1 MAGLVDVK
9 SLDAFLGGEQSAK
22 NDTSSDHWAAIART
36 DPPNNPDEFIKPKKN
51 HGTNQLPSEG
61 GNRNVETGHTN
72 STHVVETDYESN
84 LASKAKV
91 SGADTKSAAISG
103 PESTTGL
110 MHGATMNKE
119 QETIGASTCLP
130 CCFGA
135 KPQPK
140 PSYTPAEEAGET
152 QEIQRDAP
160 RAALVCGY
168 LDPAAS
174 QRTADAVS
182 AAAAASE
189 HLCSGWM
196 ATFTAHNRR
205 GPSRTPEP
213 PKQHVAHAVLA
224 WLDSAFSAEPASL
237 QPPPPPPPPAAA
249 ATARG
254 GCFGWWRRGSG
265 GAAEA
270 RGTARG
276 YAPGPAVLGFE
287 RDVAV
292 VRDKDGQVDHRP
304 GQVDHRP

>member
-9 SLDAFLGGEQSAK
+9 SLDAFLGGESAK

-36 DPPNNPDEFIKPKKN
+36 DGSNTPDEFIKPKKN
-51 HGTNQLPSEG
+51 HDANQLPSEG
-61 GNRNVETGHTN
+61 GNRNVESGHIN

-84 LASKAKV
+84 LASKANI
-91 SGADTKSAAISG
+91 SGADTTSAAISG
-103 PESTTGL
+103 PESTSGL
-110 MHGATMNKE
+110 MHGTKTMHKE
-119 QETIGASTCLP
+119 QETNGASACLP
-130 CCFGA
+130 CCFGT

-140 PSYTPAEEAGET
+140 PSYTPAAEACET
-152 QEIQRDAP
+152 QEVQRDAP

-174 QRTADAVS
+174 QRAADAVS

-196 ATFTAHNRR
+196 ATFTAHSRR

-213 PKQHVAHAVLA
+213 PKQHVSHAVLA

-237 QPPPPPPPPAAA
+237 QPPPPPPPAAA
-249 ATARG
+249 STARG

-276 YAPGPAVLGFE
+276 YAPGPAVMGFE
-287 RDVAV
+287 RDVEV
-292 VRDKDGQVDHRP
+292 LRDKDGQVDHRP
-304 GQVDHRP
+304 